1 MVLIEVLI
9 SAMIVTFGVL
19 GLAKLQGRSAIAG
32 MESQQRTHALI
43 LARDMADRLLSNKQN
58 AAAYLGSSYGSGSFS
73 GCNEG
78 SSLARDRC
86 AWDAALRGSSERLGG
101 TSVGSLRGG
110 RGCISTVGDGRYH
123 IVVVWQGWIAGVAPS
138 VDCGR
143 DAYGAETY
151 RRAIV
156 LPVRLPDLGA
166 S

>member
-1 MVLIEVLI
+1 MLIEVLI

-58 AAAYLGSSYGSGSFS
+58 AAAYLGSSYGSGAFS

-86 AWDAALRGSSERLGG
+86 AWDAALRGASERLGG
-101 TSVGSLRGG
+101 ASVGSLRSG
-110 RGCISTVGDGRYH
+110 RGCITTAGDGRFH
-123 IVVVWQGWIAGVAPS
+123 IVVTWQGWIAGVAPS
-138 VDCGR
+138 VDCAR